1 LWGQDA
7 SMQYVVGMGLVLRID
22 RMKRCNFARLSFFG
36 RTQTTSSVV
45 VADQLFFWF
54 LPGIVSLHANRGI
67 IPQCQC
73 ENGSGH
79 PDVAH

>member
-1 LWGQDA
+1 MWGQDA
-7 SMQYVVGMGLVLRID
+7 SMQYVVGMDLVLLID
-22 RMKRCNFARLSFFG
+22 RMMCCNLASLSFFG

-45 VADQLFFWF
+45 LADQLFFWF
-54 LPGIVSLHANRGI
+54 LPGIVSLHANLGI
-67 IPQCQC
+67 TTQCPC